1 MKLYISS
8 TCILASLRNR
18 NDQSQPFGCIGV
30 RDLTPVLLHKK
41 TLSFSHIQI
50 SLRFSLTCF
59 VCDRNI
65 NNNSMNR
72 FLSGKKQD
80 QCGNVTYKAAY
91 VFFEK
96 LRILEGESK
105 SAARRK
111 NEKENPYGVSSLM
124 SSLFVTPRNMICLID
139 SSNVHI
145 TF

>member
-1 MKLYISS
+1 
-8 TCILASLRNR
+8 
-18 NDQSQPFGCIGV
+18 
-30 RDLTPVLLHKK
+30 
-41 TLSFSHIQI
+41 
-50 SLRFSLTCF
+50 
-59 VCDRNI
+59 
-65 NNNSMNR
+65 MNR

-124 SSLFVTPRNMICLID
+124 SSFFVTPCNID
-139 SSNVHI
+139 MPDAQAMFTSHSSSLS
-145 TF
+145 